1 MINKNSPIPLY
12 YQLKKKIEN
21 IIKSG
26 KLKPGDAIPTEIEFM
41 KRYAVS
47 RTTVRNAI
55 LQMVNEGYLRRVI
68 GKGTFI
74 KTHPIKSKILGNLIG
89 FSKEMEQKGISHFT
103 KVLGKD
109 IVLAPIRVADMFQI
123 TTNDLVF
130 YLKRLR
136 FVEGKPI
143 IIVENYVPAYLC
155 PGIEK
160 EDFKN
165 GSLYNLLKTK
175 FGLNIH
181 HGRRE
186 FEPINSLSKEEIELL
201 EVSPGTPL
209 LYVESVTFT
218 ENNVPIEYFQSKILG
233 KFTIDLISR

>member
-12 YQLKKKIEN
+12 YQLKQQIKD

-26 KLKPGDAIPTEIEFM
+26 KLKPGDVIPTETEFM
-41 KRYAVS
+41 EKYAVS

-55 LQMVNEGYLRRVI
+55 LQMVNEGYLRRVV
-68 GKGTFI
+68 GKGTFV
-74 KTHPIKSKILGNLIG
+74 KTHPVKSQILGNLIG
-89 FSKEMEQKGISHFT
+89 FSKEMEQKGISHST
-103 KVLGKD
+103 KVLDKG
-109 IVLAPIRVADMFQI
+109 IVPAPIRVADMLQI
-123 TTNDLVF
+123 TTNDSVF

-155 PGIEK
+155 PGIDK

-165 GSLYNLLKTK
+165 ESLYNLLKTK

-181 HGRRE
+181 HGKRE
-186 FEPINSLSKEEIELL
+186 FEPANSLSKEEIELL

-209 LYVESVTFT
+209 LYVESITFT
-218 ENNVPIEYFQSKILG
+218 EDNIPIEYFQSKIRG
-233 KFTIDLISR
+233 KFTVDLINR

>member
-12 YQLKKKIEN
+12 YQLKKKIED

-26 KLKPGDAIPTEIEFM
+26 KLKPGDAIPTEAEFM
-41 KRYAVS
+41 EKYAVS

-55 LQMVNEGYLRRVI
+55 LQMVNEGYLRRVA

-74 KTHPIKSKILGNLIG
+74 KTHPIKSQILGDLIG
-89 FSKEMEQKGISHFT
+89 FSKEMEQKGISHFS
-103 KVLGKD
+103 KVLNKD
-109 IVLAPIRVADMFQI
+109 IILAPIRVADMLQI

-136 FVEGKPI
+136 FIEGKPI

-155 PGIEK
+155 PGIDK

-165 GSLYNLLKTK
+165 ESLYNLLKTK

-181 HGRRE
+181 HGKRE
-186 FEPINSLSKEEIELL
+186 FEPINALLKEDVELL
-201 EVSPGTPL
+201 KVSPGTPL
-209 LYVESVTFT
+209 LYVESIAFT
-218 ENNVPIEYFQSKILG
+218 ENNTPIEYFQSKIRG
-233 KFTIDLISR
+233 KFTVDLIKR